1 MTTMLP
7 NQMMV
12 AGLEFTIRTSANR
25 RTVGITV
32 DRDGSLLLHA
42 PDGCSES
49 ALANWAHGKRTWV
62 YRKLAEKDLLL
73 APPARKQFIS
83 GEGFDYLGRRY
94 RMLLVDEGTSV
105 RLDRGRLRLP
115 RALVPDA
122 ASEIVSWYRA
132 RARQWLPARIRPWTG
147 RMDARLGELDIR
159 DLGYRWGSLGK
170 GSRLNLHW
178 AAMQLPST
186 LVDYV
191 IVHELAHLA
200 HPNHTPDFWAA
211 VSRAMPDYESRKARL
226 AQAGS
231 RLWLG

>member
-1 MTTMLP
+1 
-7 NQMMV
+7 MV
-12 AGLEFTIRTSANR
+12 TNPAIACR

-49 ALANWAHGKRTWV
+49 VLAAWAHGKRTWV

-73 APPARKQFIS
+73 APPARKQFVS

-94 RMLLVDEGTSV
+94 RLLLVDEGADV
-105 RLDRGRLRLP
+105 RLERGRLRLP

-122 ASEIVSWYRA
+122 ASEIIGWYRV
-132 RARQWLPARIRPWTG
+132 RALRWLPARIRPWAN
-147 RMDARLGELDIR
+147 RMGAHPGELGIR

-170 GSRLNLHW
+170 SGRLNLHW
-178 AAMQLPST
+178 AAMQLPAT
-186 LVDYV
+186 LIDYI

-200 HPNHTPDFWAA
+200 HTNHTPEFWSS
-211 VSRAMPDYESRKARL
+211 VSRAMLDYESRKTRL
-226 AQAGS
+226 AQARS